1 MGSRRKICSKV
12 RLTDVVPA
20 PEEPVTEMIGYF
32 ADTSASYLTDIP
44 QIAVGFSLI
53 LLPFR
58 SPDKAKQGRLEADPS
73 DFEPPPRPLLKDA
86 VPSSRCTSAVSVSG
100 RGTHHADETFGSVR
114 SSAISRRML
123 LTPKSRLF
131 QLLRRAP
138 NPSNPAF

>member
-58 SPDKAKQGRLEADPS
+58 SPDKAEPGRLEADPS
-73 DFEPPPRPLLKDA
+73 DFEPPPRPLL
-86 VPSSRCTSAVSVSG
+86 
-100 RGTHHADETFGSVR
+100 RGGKTAGK
-114 SSAISRRML
+114 L
-123 LTPKSRLF
+123 PKSGLSRS
-131 QLLRRAP
+131 Q
-138 NPSNPAF
+138 